1 MEAIFA
7 IEAARS
13 MIENKMPNIGGII
26 LAAGGSSRLGK
37 PKQLLQFEGK
47 TLLRRAADAMIAS
60 LCNPVVVVLGAES
73 EKTAA
78 AIAGLPVHVCFND
91 DWETGMGSSIRKGIN
106 EMLRVAPNISA
117 VVIMLCDQPL
127 ITTENINELAAK
139 FAATQNSIIASRYNG
154 VSGVPALFSSEM
166 FDALSQIE
174 GDKGARDLIRERM
187 ASIETIE
194 MREAAVDIDTPGDA
208 ELLEV

>member
-1 MEAIFA
+1 
-7 IEAARS
+7 
-13 MIENKMPNIGGII
+13 
-26 LAAGGSSRLGK
+26 
-37 PKQLLQFEGK
+37 
-47 TLLRRAADAMIAS
+47 
-60 LCNPVVVVLGAES
+60 
-73 EKTAA
+73 
-78 AIAGLPVHVCFND
+78 
-91 DWETGMGSSIRKGIN
+91 
-106 EMLRVAPNISA
+106 
-117 VVIMLCDQPL
+117 MLCDQPL

-194 MREAAVDIDTPGDA
+194 MKEAAVDIDTPGDA